1 MFLEDERYLHE
12 DLERLEQAIADR
24 IGDDPKHIRDRLNK
38 DHEIAQLLQQIK
50 EQSASLLKLYRDED
64 SGLTNEIQRIGAGDP
79 FDEFYREVTAIR
91 DHHARY
97 PNEQAENTE
106 VRYRAKRT
114 ADGEL
119 IPYVIDALFSGE
131 EAFGRFLDLHAC
143 HDSYLNLPNVKR
155 LNYIQYLEL
164 FDNFAVGAGGI
175 KRDDKLTDQYFKYL
189 GELADYLE
197 SFMRRTR
204 PLENVD
210 KVVTDFDNEFEAA
223 WEKDEVEGWK
233 KDAGAKTN
241 GSGAQTSTADAVYC
255 EDCEKEFKNENVYKN
270 HLTGRKHI
278 KAAERR
284 AQRQEEEGD
293 SEAQARTGGVSA
305 RRLKE
310 RAVAEREF
318 RIKRLASAMSTERG
332 DTRINVER
340 KQGMTERERQQE
352 LDNLMNMADRTQQ
365 AAAPEEA
372 EGEDEGEER
381 IYNPLKLPL
390 AWDGKPIPFWLYRLH
405 GLGVEFPCEICGNF
419 VYMGR
424 RAFDKHFNE
433 ARHVYGL
440 RCLGIT
446 NTTLFRD
453 ISHIDEA
460 LRLWERIQKEEKRN
474 KVDEG
479 TVVQMEDAEGNVMPE
494 KVYYDLQKQG
504 LL

>member
-1 MFLEDERYLHE
+1 MYLEDQRYIHE

-24 IGDDPKHIRDRLNK
+24 IGDEPKHIRDRLNR
-38 DHEIAQLLQQIK
+38 DHEIAQLLDQIRS
-50 EQSASLLKLYRDED
+50 QSASLLRLYRDDE
-64 SGLTNEIQRIGAGDP
+64 GALTSEIQQTGSADP
-79 FDEFYREVTAIR
+79 FDDFYREVGAIR

-97 PNEQAENTE
+97 PNEQAENAE
-106 VRYRAKRT
+106 LRYRAKRT
-114 ADGEL
+114 ADGDL
-119 IPYVIDALFSGE
+119 IPYLVDSLFSGE
-131 EAFGRFLDLHAC
+131 EAFGRFFDLHAC

-155 LNYIQYLEL
+155 LSYLQYLEA
-164 FDNFAVGAGGI
+164 FDSFAPGAGGVR
-175 KRDDKLTDQYFKYL
+175 RDEKLTDQYFRYL
-189 GELADYLE
+189 GKLAEYLE

-210 KVVTDFDNEFEAA
+210 KAIAGFDDEFDKA
-223 WEKDEVEGWK
+223 WEKDEVEGWT
-233 KDAGAKTN
+233 DESSGPAN
-241 GSGAQTSTADAVYC
+241 GDGHATSSPDAVYC

-270 HLTGRKHI
+270 HLTGRKHV

-284 AQRQEEEGD
+284 AERQKEATEEEAKDGG
-293 SEAQARTGGVSA
+293 SGGVSS
-305 RRLKE
+305 RRMKE
-310 RAVAEREF
+310 RAVAEREY
-318 RIKRLASAMSTERG
+318 RIKRLAAAMSTERG
-332 DTRINVER
+332 DTKVNVER

-352 LDNLMNMADRTQQ
+352 LDNLMSLAGPEQE
-365 AAAPEEA
+365 AAED
-372 EGEDEGEER
+372 DEGDEEEGDDK

-424 RAFDKHFNE
+424 RAYDKHFNE

-453 ISHIDEA
+453 ISSIDEA
-460 LRLWERIQKEEKRN
+460 MRLWEKIQREEKRHR
-474 KVDEG
+474 VDEG
-479 TVVQMEDAEGNVMPE
+479 SVVQMEDAEGNVMPE

>member
-64 SGLTNEIQRIGAGDP
+64 SGLTNEIQRIGTGDP

-210 KVVTDFDNEFEAA
+210 KVVADFDNEFEAA
-223 WEKDEVEGWK
+223 WEKDEVEG
-233 KDAGAKTN
+233 
-241 GSGAQTSTADAVYC
+241 
-255 EDCEKEFKNENVYKN
+255 
-270 HLTGRKHI
+270 
-278 KAAERR
+278 
-284 AQRQEEEGD
+284 
-293 SEAQARTGGVSA
+293 
-305 RRLKE
+305 RLKE
-310 RAVAEREF
+310 KAVAEREF

-352 LDNLMNMADRTQQ
+352 LDNLMSMADRTQQ

-372 EGEDEGEER
+372 EGDDEGEER
-381 IYNPLKLPL
+381 IYNPSSFL
-390 AWDGKPIPFWLYRLH
+390 
-405 GLGVEFPCEICGNF
+405 
-419 VYMGR
+419 
-424 RAFDKHFNE
+424 
-433 ARHVYGL
+433 
-440 RCLGIT
+440 
-446 NTTLFRD
+446 
-453 ISHIDEA
+453 
-460 LRLWERIQKEEKRN
+460 
-474 KVDEG
+474 
-479 TVVQMEDAEGNVMPE
+479 
-494 KVYYDLQKQG
+494 
-504 LL
+504 